1 MAAHM
6 VNRHFVVLVIA
17 AAATAHPTLARAQ
30 GATVRGMVAA
40 TSIES
45 KTKPSFAAAVGYRT
59 NRVFGFELE
68 LTSIPTLKPD
78 AAAAPRSG
86 ATGTDGRATV
96 FTTNVR
102 IEMPALTT
110 RITPYAVAG
119 GGVAN
124 VKETF
129 TVTPPV
135 PPGVIVVIP
144 PQSLTQSSTDLVLTA
159 GGGVSVL
166 VAAHASID
174 VDLRYLRL
182 VGDRDHNVGRFG
194 VGFSFRF

>member
-1 MAAHM
+1 MI
-6 VNRHFVVLVIA
+6 NRYFVVLLIA
-17 AAATAHPTLARAQ
+17 AAATAHPMVARAQ
-30 GATVRGMVAA
+30 GATVRGVVAA

-45 KTKPSFAAAVGYRT
+45 KTEPSFAVSVGNRT
-59 NRVFGFELE
+59 NRMFGFEIE

-86 ATGTDGRATV
+86 ATGTHGRATL

-102 IEMPALTT
+102 IEMPALTA

-135 PPGVIVVIP
+135 PPGIVVVIP
-144 PQSLTQSSTDLVLTA
+144 PQTMTQSSTDLVLTA
-159 GGGVSVL
+159 GGGVSL
-166 VAAHASID
+166 LIAAHASID